1 MLAPPL
7 ENIKKVPYYLLIKG
21 RKPMMRVHKE
31 KGLWPRV
38 IRSMGETSLEV
49 SRVETNLNLNRG
61 KGRIFSVTSEGKR
74 GT

>member
-1 MLAPPL
+1 
-7 ENIKKVPYYLLIKG
+7 
-21 RKPMMRVHKE
+21 MMRVHRV

-38 IRSMGETSLEV
+38 IRSMGEASLEV

-61 KGRIFSVTSEGKR
+61 KRRIFSITSAGKR